1 MILLGKLRE
10 KQSLRLFGKNK
21 GDEDMKIS
29 KSDKFY
35 ALKKTLERGELR
47 DTFRALLVLI
57 KNDLKLDI
65 DPKKINS
72 TLDGY
77 ELLLRTIKTFNCN
90 NKSEALLKEINDLK
104 EEIELLSK
112 ENKNLKLK
120 LEETLKEKQ
129 KTNEMMIEL
138 NLERLG
144 AITQNLK
151 YRKEVKKTKRKV
163 FLLISSLVLFL
174 LSGGLAFYLYFKGVC
189 L

>member
-1 MILLGKLRE
+1 
-10 KQSLRLFGKNK
+10 
-21 GDEDMKIS
+21 MKIS

-90 NKSEALLKEINDLK
+90 NKSKPLLKEIDDLK

-112 ENKNLKLK
+112 DNKNLKLK
-120 LEETLKEKQ
+120 LEEKR
-129 KTNEMMIEL
+129 KTNEVLLKLGIDNSMTMIE
-138 NLERLG
+138 
-144 AITQNLK
+144 QNSEHQKKVEKLK
-151 YRKEVKKTKRKV
+151 EMN
-163 FLLISSLVLFL
+163 FLLTLSTVLF
-174 LSGGLAFYLYFKGVC
+174 GGVAFYLYFKGVC